1 MTNKISVESTFLP
14 LVEDGKNLISL
25 DVVGNRLTI
34 VGYDSFLKDIEDKID
49 MVASYD
55 YQDEDKSTIKKLRSE
70 INKFKDHLKSNF
82 NANRDSFLNH
92 YTEQQKTLFDRLD
105 KLIKLLSVGIE
116 EHENRLKAEKYKSL
130 NEVFNNILKDEFIEL
145 YDEELAFT
153 DVLNPKWTNL
163 TAKEKDS
170 ISEMKDR
177 LTTLSIL
184 FNNKDCPNKDVKFL
198 VKQLDLNNYNGL
210 LVLSKLQDAEK
221 KRLEELEKDRLYKE
235 AQMRKQSEK
244 DESNNSN
251 KEQNSVK
258 SSVIVRFKESDWNKV
273 KTILTASSIEFT
285 VID

>member
-130 NEVFNNILKDEFIEL
+130 NESFNNILKDEFIEL